1 MNWYTKGTAVV
12 VAGICAAGSVAG
24 CSDDGKSDKTTLT
37 VFAAASLKDSFE
49 KLKTAYESQHPG
61 VVVNISYDG
70 SNALV
75 TRIKQGAGAD
85 VIATADTGTMDALG
99 TRAADRGDF
108 ATNTLTI
115 VTAEGN
121 PKHIASLADLTKPGV
136 TTVLCA
142 APVPCGSASLKA
154 EKQAGVAVKP
164 VSQETSVTGVLT
176 KVRTGQADAGIVYVT
191 DAKSAADQVDTVN
204 DPAFNNVV
212 NHYPIAVVSGTKHE
226 SDASAFVDLVRGQTG
241 REVLGQFGFGPA

>member
-1 MNWYTKGTAVV
+1 MNWYTKGTVAV
-12 VAGICAAGSVAG
+12 VAGICAAGSVAA
-24 CSDDGKSDKTTLT
+24 CSDGSDNDKTTLT

-49 KLKTAYESQHPG
+49 KLKDAYEQQHPG
-61 VVVNISYDG
+61 VTVNISYDG

-75 TRIKQGAGAD
+75 TRIKQGATAD
-85 VIATADTGTMDALG
+85 VIATADTKTMDALG
-99 TRAADRGDF
+99 TEAADRGDF

-121 PKHIASLADLTKPGV
+121 PKHIASLADLTKPGI

-142 APVPCGSASLKA
+142 PPVPCGAASLKA
-154 EKQAGVAVKP
+154 EQQAGVTIAP

-191 DAKSAADQVDTVN
+191 DAETAARQVDTVS
-204 DPAFNNVV
+204 DPAFGGVV
-212 NHYPIAVVSGTKHE
+212 NHYPIAVVAGTKHE
-226 SDASAFVDLVRGQTG
+226 ADATAFVDLVRGQTG
-241 REVLGQFGFGPA
+241 QEVLGQFGFGPA